1 MIRLSGSFSFSSFPQ
16 RVLWVRRAFIL
27 VGLIV
32 LLRSLYMQVVERPAL
47 ELLAERQHNQIK
59 SIKLQRGPIFDSLG
73 KILAVSLPMNS
84 IFAIPGEV
92 EDVEKTASDLSE
104 ILKMD
109 PVVLIKK
116 LKAKVAFTW
125 LKRNNKPQV
134 SEIIKEMQ
142 LPGVHQL
149 VEYQRFYPLENLAAQ
164 VMGFSGIDSQGLE
177 GLEVYYNKHLMN
189 GKKHQFDLETIN
201 LIKDDNKYSGGA
213 LKLTINT
220 QLQYYVAKELQI
232 AVTAMKAKHG
242 IAIVIASDSGKI
254 LAMAN
259 IPDFNPNHF
268 ERFGQATYF
277 NRAVASVY
285 EPGSTFKVITI
296 ATAIDNDVIT
306 PNDIFNCEKGAY
318 QIQDR
323 VIHDIGKYEWLSV
336 DKIIQ
341 KSSNICAAKIGQM
354 IPRPVFYKKI
364 RDFGFGSTTRVGLPG
379 EVRGRVF
386 DYQKWSETDVA
397 TMSYGHSISVTPI
410 QLISAINSIATGGI
424 LLQPYIVEK
433 VLKADGSLIP
443 QKKRKEKRIIK
454 AETAN
459 VVKNFMVGVTQKG
472 GTGYSAHIPGVEI
485 AGKTGT
491 SKKFNSKKGEYTS
504 ENFLSSFVGFFPAN
518 APKYTVLII
527 IDNPR
532 QKYLGY
538 KSASPVFRKIAQ
550 QMIQH
555 ESNINPSKM
564 DELPLPIDIK
574 NILFEQG
581 AVEEINEKN
590 LPKTIKSIRSRVIN
604 KTMREVLKV
613 GTQTGLK
620 FKILGSGKVFS
631 IQSSNQLPYDYLV
644 KLK

>member
-1 MIRLSGSFSFSSFPQ
+1 
-16 RVLWVRRAFIL
+16 
-27 VGLIV
+27 
-32 LLRSLYMQVVERPAL
+32 MQVVERPAL
-47 ELLAERQHNQIK
+47 ELLAERQYSQIK
-59 SIKLQRGPIFDSLG
+59 SVKMQRGPIFDSQG

-92 EDVEKTASDLSE
+92 GNVEKTASALSQVLR
-104 ILKMD
+104 ID
-109 PVVLIKK
+109 PVILAKK

-125 LKRNNKPQV
+125 LKRNNKPQI
-134 SEIIKEMQ
+134 SGIIKEMK

-164 VMGFSGIDSQGLE
+164 VLGFSGIDSQGLE

-201 LIKDDNKYSGGA
+201 SIKDDNKYSGGA

-220 QLQYYVAKELQI
+220 KLQYHTTKALQI

-242 IAIVIASDSGKI
+242 IAIVMASDSGKI

-259 IPDFNPNHF
+259 VPDFNPNRF
-268 ERFGQATYF
+268 ERFEQASYF

-296 ATAIDNDVIT
+296 ATAIDNEIIS

-323 VIHDIGKYEWLSV
+323 VIHDTGKYEWLPV

-364 RDFGFGSTTRVGLPG
+364 RDFGFGSTTAVGLPG

-410 QLISAINSIATGGI
+410 QLISAINAIATGGI
-424 LLQPYIVEK
+424 RLQPYIVDE

-454 AETAN
+454 PETAE
-459 VVKNFMVGVTQKG
+459 VVKNFMIGVTQKG
-472 GTGYSAHIPGVEI
+472 GTGYSAHIPGVKI

-491 SKKFNSKKGEYTS
+491 SKKFNAKKGEYTS
-504 ENFLSSFVGFFPAN
+504 KNFLSSFVGFFPAN
-518 APKYTVLII
+518 APKYTVLVV

-532 QKYLGY
+532 QNYLGY
-538 KSASPVFRKIAQ
+538 KSASPVFKKIAQ
-550 QMIQH
+550 KIIQH
-555 ESNINPSKM
+555 ESNLHPSKM
-564 DELPLPIDIK
+564 DELLLPMDTE
-574 NILFEQG
+574 NILFAQG
-581 AVEEINEKN
+581 LVKNTNEKN
-590 LPKTIKSIRSRVIN
+590 LPKTMKSIKSRVIN
-604 KTMREVLKV
+604 KTLREVLIV

-631 IQSSNQLPYDYLV
+631 IQGSNQPAYDYLV